1 QLYGLRNLRENIA
14 DNGGIRIAYKVALEN
29 ALIRTPAS
37 RVKLPG
43 LEKYS
48 TEQLFF
54 ISFGSVS
61 RNI

>member
-1 QLYGLRNLRENIA
+1 QLFGLRNLRENIA
-14 DNGGIRIAYKVALEN
+14 DNGGIRIAYKVVSLYVFWHF
-29 ALIRTPAS
+29 I